1 MKKEQLGADG
11 ELSIVNGQEKELN
24 DKRLQNFVMAI
35 SKKGEVEKL
44 TIDEMIE
51 ELVVDL
57 PVKLQK
63 EMIRAFERFQKK
75 GLRGTDLKEEVVEI
89 RRILKAVY
97 EDPRFEMENK
107 VYAKLQAIKMIDGIF
122 NEENLTAESFRKIAR
137 ISFDLNGLKAV
148 NDLTGSHS
156 QGDKY
161 LKLIVNVLRG
171 EKATAWLAQKGMEAV
186 ITIDGGDEFGVILKS
201 ENEIDE
207 KEINDEFI
215 VGVIKKELWESEVSR
230 DILDFNDVDVV
241 EAYAGLNRG
250 DLTAKTVEEREVIL
264 EEIRKGIPDGYF
276 FRATISGGV
285 VTLYESFAHMEI
297 EAKDSYEKV
306 LERAMG
312 SLFDLSDKE
321 MQIDKIN
328 FKINLAKSQDPHE
341 NFLLK
346 VYSRTDSEKELRN
359 ILDAYELFLRNVEE
373 AVGEGTA
380 SVLPKVIEDLKKQI
394 SEIEQRAKKVK
405 K

>member
-1 MKKEQLGADG
+1 MTKEQLSADDD
-11 ELSIVNGQEKELN
+11 SNVVKGQEKELN
-24 DKRLQNFVMAI
+24 DKRLQNFIKAI
-35 SKKGEVEKL
+35 GKRGEVEKL

-75 GLRGTDLKEEVVEI
+75 GLRGDDLKEEVVEI

-148 NDLTGSHS
+148 NDLTGSHG

-161 LKLIVNVLRG
+161 LRLMVDVVRG
-171 EKATAWLAQKGMEAV
+171 EKATSWLMQKGMEAV
-186 ITIDGGDEFGVILKS
+186 ITIDGGDEFGIILKS
-201 ENEIDE
+201 DIEIDE
-207 KEINDEFI
+207 KELNDEFI
-215 VGVIKKELWESEVSR
+215 VGIIKKELWESEVSR
-230 DILDFNDVDVV
+230 DILNFDDANVV

-250 DLTAKTVEEREVIL
+250 DLTAKTEEEREVIL
-264 EEIRKGIPDGYF
+264 EEIRKSIPDGYF
-276 FRATISGGV
+276 FRAAVSGGMA
-285 VTLYESFAHMEI
+285 TLYESFAYMEI
-297 EAKDSYEKV
+297 DAKDSYEKI
-306 LERAMG
+306 LEKAMG
-312 SLFDLSDKE
+312 SLFDLSDRE
-321 MQIDKIN
+321 MQVDKIN
-328 FKINLAKSQDPHE
+328 FKINLAKSQDPYE

-359 ILDAYELFLRNVEE
+359 ILDAYELFLRSVEE
-373 AVGEGTA
+373 VAEEGAV
-380 SVLPKVIEDLKKQI
+380 SVLPKIINDLKKQI

>member
-1 MKKEQLGADG
+1 MKKEQLSTDDD
-11 ELSIVNGQEKELN
+11 LHVVKGQEKELN
-24 DKRLQNFVMAI
+24 DKRLHNFVMAI

-75 GLRGTDLKEEVVEI
+75 GLQGADLKEEVVEI

-107 VYAKLQAIKMIDGIF
+107 VYAKLQAIKMIDGVF

-148 NDLTGSHS
+148 NDLTGSHG

-161 LKLIVNVLRG
+161 LRLMVDILRG
-171 EKATAWLAQKGMEAV
+171 DKASAWLTQKGMEAV

-201 ENEIDE
+201 EDQIDE
-207 KEINDEFI
+207 KELNDEFI
-215 VGVIKKELWESEVSR
+215 VGIVKKELWESEVSR
-230 DILDFNDVDVV
+230 GILDFDDANVI

-250 DLTAKTVEEREVIL
+250 DLTAKTAEEREIIL

-276 FRATISGGV
+276 FRAAVSGGV
-285 VTLYESFAHMEI
+285 ATLYESFAHIEI

-306 LERAMG
+306 LEKAMG

-321 MQIDKIN
+321 MQVDKVN
-328 FKINLAKSQDPHE
+328 FKVNLAKSQDPHE

-373 AVGEGTA
+373 AVEEGTA